1 MNSFEE
7 YRKNAYERAL
17 QDSEERK
24 RVEQQQAE
32 ALKEEAVKE
41 QTQQV
46 DTPVEKP
53 KETNNIFS
61 KDFKHKKPEEIFSPS
76 VIEGRNAVTGGLT
89 DFYNSVASVPKFL
102 DKDFY
107 KPTDPANPY
116 KYDAPWLIKNKPVT
130 ETVWGNFIRSGV
142 EMVAGFRFM
151 GKMWG
156 RPGLKGLATKAKA
169 SAAGRI
175 GMAATQG
182 AAYDVISN
190 QSQESNLARVLVDTF
205 PDKAGFLEPLATND
219 TMSPAMKSMY
229 NIMDGLGIGTF
240 LDMVA
245 EGVGWGLRAK
255 SKVAKAA
262 QKKITGNADDLQKAV
277 DDSIDVDYAAREAT
291 VLKGARQLYEK
302 AEYRKYTNKTKK
314 AGVEPLTKAQ
324 FLKRNKTWDRLKSEE
339 QLAKMNDFASKNDI
353 DWGDYRDSTIHSRQ
367 KGKANKDLQ
376 IEQLEKDISTGKPR
390 PNPAYYK
397 GGDITDNQ
405 ALVSGNN
412 PTEGVRDMIEI
423 RNNPNQK
430 YGSPRGTMTEA
441 NIRRVEYT
449 APGMMLDEINAVSKK
464 LKASP
469 SYQRMF
475 EKVTSKAVTA
485 DMAKAYKDIIGFLDQ
500 SGHSRLIDVPE
511 QDLIDFLGPKG
522 DRIKLE
528 GKQIPFLDIEQ
539 VNAVDVITGQML
551 FEARDLAKAG
561 LSVADKIDVSSS
573 GSLLDGIFARYTA
586 LARLRKEASGAAS
599 ARLRGF
605 GAGPLTKK
613 ELIARA
619 SDEAAQEVQQLKE
632 VIKTDPSN
640 SLLEGFLHFTAES
653 NGNKQT
659 FKDFNEFYRNKL
671 RGYKMGDKYERNAI
685 INEMMSMGMNSML
698 SGPKTQARALVG
710 TGLGTTM
717 RPVATILGAFG
728 QADDSVLRGAYASLG
743 GMFEAR
749 NEAFRKA
756 VADFN
761 SYAMKED
768 GWRGYIKNK
777 KDEEW
782 EGMVEWAATRGTL
795 GDKAQA
801 KIANSLREINKLPVF
816 NYGPRIMRSMDTFFS
831 QIIARGRQRQLAFNE
846 VYDKYK
852 AQGITVSDADLDKL
866 VREAEINFE
875 NKVFSGDGRITDEMA
890 KFAADEAKLT
900 QELTGVAKDL
910 DKVFERTPYLRPF
923 LLFARTGVNALT
935 MMSKYTPGLNMFIG
949 EHVDIM
955 TKAWDH
961 PDMVKYGIKSAG
973 DLEIAKAT
981 MRGRM
986 AMGYSVTGLASWA
999 ALNGIITGNGPPDR
1013 GYRNTWIQS
1022 GWQPRSIRLGN
1033 TYVSYESL
1041 EPFNGIL
1048 SLVADIVDSQQ
1059 VMGDEWVGNWFGKVS
1074 YLISANVTNKSF
1086 LAGLLQLSDLLTS
1099 QGGDAPRVAANFVN
1113 SQIPLAGL
1121 RNEIGKILSPGMRE
1135 LESGFMQSIQNR
1147 NLWADV
1153 VNKDGKLP
1161 YRYDLLNGT
1170 PLRDWIPLTR
1180 LVNGILPINLNVG
1193 VMNETR
1199 DLLLRSGLNLKQ
1211 TFNTGPN
1218 GEELEGH
1225 PDLKSKFQFYMGQ
1238 QNIEAQLSEVFTD
1251 QVKDS
1256 IRQMDVDRNS
1266 RRSYEPRHTLHG
1278 AVIHNVFNNAKKIAW
1293 DMLLDDPEIGGRAQ
1307 ALQELHELQKL
1318 QDNYRISGDNESD
1331 RSIDIE
1337 IEKIKNI
1344 NNLPK

>member
-1 MNSFEE
+1 MNSHEE

-24 RVEQQQAE
+24 RQEQQQAE
-32 ALKEEAVKE
+32 ALKKE
-41 QTQQV
+41 TQEV
-46 DTPVEKP
+46 TTPTEQP
-53 KETNNIFS
+53 KDTNNIFS
-61 KDFKHKKPEEIFSPS
+61 KDFKHKKPEEIFGKNA
-76 VIEGRNAVTGGLT
+76 IEARNAVAGGVV

-102 DKDFY
+102 DKNFY
-107 KPTDPANPY
+107 KPTDPNNPW
-116 KYDAPWLIKNKPVT
+116 KYDAPWLIKNKPIT
-130 ETVWGNFIRSGV
+130 ETMWGNVIRSGV

-175 GMAATQG
+175 GMGAVQG
-182 AAYDVISN
+182 AAYDVVSN
-190 QSQESNLARVLVDTF
+190 QSQESNLAKVLVDTF
-205 PDKAGFLEPLATND
+205 PNRAGFLEPLATKD

-229 NIMDGLGIGTF
+229 NIMDGLGIGSF

-245 EGVGWGLRAK
+245 EGVGWGLRSY
-255 SKVAKAA
+255 SKTAKAT

-277 DDSIDVDYAAREAT
+277 DNSADLDYALREES

-324 FLKRNKTWDRLKSEE
+324 FLKRNKTWERLNPEVK
-339 QLAKMNDFASKNDI
+339 LAKMNDYAGKNDI
-353 DWGDYRDSTIHSRQ
+353 DWGDYRDSTIHGRQ

-390 PNPAYYK
+390 QNPAYYK

-405 ALVSGNN
+405 ALVSSTN

-430 YGSPRGTMTEA
+430 YGAPRGTMTEA

-475 EKVTSKAVTA
+475 EKVTSKAIQA
-485 DMAKAYKDIIGFLDQ
+485 DMAKAYKDIIGFLDE

-511 QDLIDFLGPKG
+511 KDLLDYLGPKK
-522 DRIKLE
+522 DRITFE
-528 GKQIPFLDIEQ
+528 GKGYPILSQEQI
-539 VNAVDVITGQML
+539 NAVDVITGQML
-551 FEARDLAKAG
+551 FEARDLAKAS
-561 LSVADKIDVSSS
+561 LSVADKIDVSAS
-573 GSLLDGIFARYTA
+573 GSLLDGILARYTA
-586 LARLRKEASGAAS
+586 LARLRKETSGAVS

-605 GAGPLTKK
+605 ASGNINKK
-613 ELIARA
+613 DLIARA
-619 SDEAAQEVQQLKE
+619 SDEAAQQVQTFKE
-632 VIKTDPSN
+632 VLKSDPSN
-640 SLLEGFLHFTAES
+640 DLMEGFLHFTATA
-653 NGNKQT
+653 NGSKQT
-659 FKDFNEFYRNKL
+659 FKDFNEFYRQKL
-671 RGYKMGDKYERNAI
+671 RGYKMGDVYQRNAI
-685 INEMMSMGMNSML
+685 INEMMTMGVNSML
-698 SGPKTQARALVG
+698 SGPKTPVRALVG
-710 TGLGTTM
+710 TGLGTAM

-728 QADDSVLRGAYASLG
+728 QSDDAVLRGAFANLG

-756 VADFN
+756 IADFQ
-761 SYAMKED
+761 SYGMKED
-768 GWRGYIKNK
+768 GWRGYITTK

-782 EGMVEWAATRGTL
+782 QGMMEWAAQNGTL

-801 KIANSLREINKLPVF
+801 KLANSLREINKLPVF
-816 NYGPRIMRSMDTFFS
+816 NYGPRVMRSMDTFFS
-831 QIIARGRQRQLAFNE
+831 QIIGRGRQRQLAFNE
-846 VYDKYK
+846 VYDKYR
-852 AQGITVSDADLDKL
+852 AQGITVSDADLDQL
-866 VREAEINFE
+866 VRDAEINFE

-900 QELTGVAKDL
+900 QELTGLARDL
-910 DKVFERTPYLRPF
+910 DRTFERAPYLRPF

-935 MMSKYTPGLNMFIG
+935 MMSKYTPIINSFIG

-955 TKAWDH
+955 TKAWDD
-961 PDMVKYGIKSAG
+961 PSMVKYGIKSAG

-986 AMGYSVTGLASWA
+986 AVGYSVTGLASWA

-1013 GYRNTWIQS
+1013 GYRNTWMQS
-1022 GWQPRSIRLGN
+1022 GWQPRSIKIGN
-1033 TYVSYESL
+1033 SYISYESL

-1059 VMGDEWVGNWFGKVS
+1059 VMGDEWTGNWFGKVS

-1113 SQIPLAGL
+1113 SQVPLSGL

-1135 LESGFMQSIQNR
+1135 LESGFWQSVQNR

-1161 YRYDLLNGT
+1161 YRYDVLNGE

-1193 VMNETR
+1193 TTNETR
-1199 DLLLRSGLNLKQ
+1199 ELLMRSGLNLKQ

-1218 GEELEGH
+1218 GEDLEGH

-1251 QVKDS
+1251 QVRDS
-1256 IRQMDVDRNS
+1256 INQMDIDRNS

-1278 AVIHNVFNNAKKIAW
+1278 SIIHNVFNNAKTLAW
-1293 DMLLDDPEIGGRAQ
+1293 SMLLEDPEIGGRAQ
-1307 ALQELHELQKL
+1307 ALQEMHNLRKL
-1318 QDNYRISGDNESD
+1318 QDNYRIRGDNESD
-1331 RSIDIE
+1331 RAIDTE

>member
-1 MNSFEE
+1 MNSHEE

-24 RVEQQQAE
+24 RLEQQQAE
-32 ALKEEAVKE
+32 ALK
-41 QTQQV
+41 
-46 DTPVEKP
+46 
-53 KETNNIFS
+53 KETVETTPTPTPEKQGFQ
-61 KDFKHKKPEEIFSPS
+61 HKKPEELFGKN
-76 VIEGRNAVTGGLT
+76 VIEARNAVAGAVV
-89 DFYNSVASVPKFL
+89 DFYNSMASLPKFL
-102 DKDFY
+102 DKNFY
-107 KPTDPANPY
+107 KPTDPNNPW
-116 KYDAPWLIKNKPVT
+116 KYDAPHIIKNKPIT
-130 ETVWGNFIRSGV
+130 ETMWGNVIRSAV
-142 EMVAGFRFM
+142 EMVVGFRNM
-151 GKMWG
+151 GRIWG
-156 RPGLKGLATKAKA
+156 APGLKGLSTNANAL
-169 SAAGRI
+169 GRV
-175 GMAATQG
+175 GMGAVQG
-182 AAYDVISN
+182 GLYDAISN

-205 PDKAGFLEPLATND
+205 PNTAGFLEPLATTE
-219 TMSPAMKSMY
+219 TMSPFMKARY
-229 NIMDGLGIGTF
+229 NIVDGLGLGTV
-240 LDMVA
+240 LDLA
-245 EGVGWGLRAK
+245 GEAVGFGLR
-255 SKVAKAA
+255 SKARTAKAT
-262 QKKITGNADDLQKAV
+262 QKKITGNADDIQKAL
-277 DDSIDVDYAAREAT
+277 DNSADLDYALREQS
-291 VLKGARQLYEK
+291 VLKGARQIYEK

-324 FLKRNKTWDRLKSEE
+324 FLKRNKTWDRLNPEVK
-339 QLAKMNDFASKNDI
+339 LAKMNDYASKNDI
-353 DWGDYRDSTIHSRQ
+353 DWGDYRDSTIHGRQ
-367 KGKANKDLQ
+367 KGKANKELQ
-376 IEQLEKDISTGKPR
+376 IEQLEKDLSTGKPR
-390 PNPAYYK
+390 QNPAYYK

-405 ALVSGNN
+405 ALVSSTN

-449 APGMMLDEINAVSKK
+449 APGMMIDEINAVSKK

-475 EKVTSKAVTA
+475 EKVTSKAIQA
-485 DMAKAYKDIIGFLDQ
+485 DMAKAYKDIIGFLDE

-511 QDLIDFLGPKG
+511 KDLLNYLGPKK
-522 DRIKLE
+522 DRITFE
-528 GKQIPFLDIEQ
+528 GKGYPILSQEQI
-539 VNAVDVITGQML
+539 NAVDVITGQML
-551 FEARDLAKAG
+551 FEARDLAKAS
-561 LSVADKIDVSSS
+561 LSVADKIDVSAS
-573 GSLLDGIFARYTA
+573 GSLLDGILARYTA
-586 LARLRKEASGAAS
+586 LARLRKETSGAVS

-605 GAGPLTKK
+605 ASGNFNKK
-613 ELIARA
+613 DLIARA
-619 SDEAAQEVQQLKE
+619 SDEAAQQVQTFKE
-632 VIKTDPSN
+632 VLKSDPSN
-640 SLLEGFLHFTAES
+640 DLMEGFLHFTATA
-653 NGNKQT
+653 NGSKQT
-659 FKDFNEFYRNKL
+659 YKDFNEFYRQKL
-671 RGYKMGDKYERNAI
+671 RGYKYGDVYQRNAI
-685 INEMMSMGMNSML
+685 VNEMMTMGVNSML
-698 SGPKTQARALVG
+698 SGPKTPVRALVG
-710 TGLGTTM
+710 TGLGTAM

-728 QADDSVLRGAYASLG
+728 QADDSVLRGAFANLG

-756 VADFN
+756 VADFQ
-761 SYAMKED
+761 SYGMKED
-768 GWRGYIKNK
+768 GWRGYITTK

-782 EGMVEWAATRGTL
+782 QGMMEWAAQNGTL

-801 KIANSLREINKLPVF
+801 KLANSLREINKLPVF
-816 NYGPRIMRSMDTFFS
+816 NYGPRVMRSMDTFFS
-831 QIIARGRQRQLAFNE
+831 QLIGRGRQRQLAFNE
-846 VYDKYK
+846 VYDKYR
-852 AQGITVSDADLDKL
+852 AQGITVSDADLDQL
-866 VREAEINFE
+866 VRDAEINFE

-900 QELTGVAKDL
+900 QELSGVARDL
-910 DKVFERTPYLRPF
+910 DKTFERAPYLRPF

-935 MMSKYTPGLNMFIG
+935 MMSKYTPIINSFIG

-986 AMGYSVTGLASWA
+986 AVGYSVTGLASWA

-1013 GYRNTWIQS
+1013 GYRNTWMQS
-1022 GWQPRSIRLGN
+1022 GWQPRSIKIGN
-1033 TYVSYESL
+1033 SYISYESL

-1059 VMGDEWVGNWFGKVS
+1059 VMGDEWTGNWFGKVS

-1113 SQIPLAGL
+1113 SQVPLSGL

-1135 LESGFMQSIQNR
+1135 LESGFWQSVQNR

-1161 YRYDLLNGT
+1161 YRYDVLNGE

-1180 LVNGILPINLNVG
+1180 LVNAMLPINLNVG
-1193 VMNETR
+1193 TTNETR
-1199 DLLLRSGLNLKQ
+1199 ELLMRSGLNLKQ
-1211 TFNTGPN
+1211 TFNTGPS
-1218 GEELEGH
+1218 GEDLEGH

-1238 QNIEAQLSEVFTD
+1238 QNIEAQLSEIFTD
-1251 QVKDS
+1251 QIRDS
-1256 IRQMDVDRNS
+1256 INQMDIDRNS

-1278 AVIHNVFNNAKKIAW
+1278 RYIHNVFNNAKSIAW
-1293 DMLLDDPEIGGRAQ
+1293 DMLLEDPEMGGRAS
-1307 ALQELHELQKL
+1307 ALQEMHKLQKL
-1318 QDNYRISGDNESD
+1318 QDNYRMRGDNESD
-1331 RSIDIE
+1331 RAIDTE
-1337 IEKIKNI
+1337 IEKIKNL

>member
-1 MNSFEE
+1 MNSFDE

-24 RVEQQQAE
+24 RVEQEQSE
-32 ALKEEAVKE
+32 ALKQESQPV
-41 QTQQV
+41 T
-46 DTPVEKP
+46 TPTEKP

-61 KDFKHKKPEEIFSPS
+61 KDFKHKKPNEIFGKNI
-76 VIEGRNAVTGGLT
+76 IEGRNAVVGGLA
-89 DFYNSVASVPKFL
+89 DFYNSVGSIPKFL

-107 KPTDPANPY
+107 KPTDPTNPY
-116 KYDAPWLIKNKPVT
+116 KYDGSHLIKNKPIT
-130 ETVWGNFIRSGV
+130 ETMWGNVIRSGV
-142 EMVAGFRFM
+142 EMIAGFRFM

-175 GMAATQG
+175 GMGAAQG
-182 AAYDVISN
+182 AAYDLVSN

-205 PDKAGFLEPLATND
+205 PNRAGFLEPLATKD

-229 NIMDGLGIGTF
+229 NIMDGLGIGAV
-240 LDMVA
+240 LDMLA
-245 EGVGWGLRAK
+245 EGVGWGLRSY
-255 SKVAKAA
+255 SKTAKAT
-262 QKKITGNADDLQKAV
+262 QKKITGNKDLLQKAV
-277 DDSIDVDYAAREAT
+277 DDSADVDYALREAT
-291 VLKGARQLYEK
+291 VTKAAKQIHEK

-314 AGVEPLTKAQ
+314 AGVEPLTKQQ
-324 FLKRNKTWDRLKSEE
+324 FLKRNKAWERLDPDVK
-339 QLAKMNDFASKNDI
+339 LAKMNDYASKNDI
-353 DWGDYRDSTIHSRQ
+353 DWGDYRDSTIHGRQ

-376 IEQLEKDISTGKPR
+376 IEQLEKDIYTGKPR
-390 PNPAYYK
+390 QNPAYYK

-405 ALVSGNN
+405 ALVSSTN
-412 PTEGVRDMIEI
+412 PTESVRDMIEI

-430 YGSPRGTMTEA
+430 YGSPRGVMTEA

-475 EKVTSKAVTA
+475 EKVTAKAVEQ
-485 DMAKAYKDIIGFLDQ
+485 DMAKSYKDIIGFLDET
-500 SGHSRLIDVPE
+500 GHSRLVDVPE
-511 QDLIDFLGPKG
+511 KDLLDFIGKRKPIDIGV
-522 DRIKLE
+522 
-528 GKQIPFLDIEQ
+528 GKNKISVPILNQEQI
-539 VNAVDVITGQML
+539 NAVDVITGQML

-561 LSVADKIDVSSS
+561 LSVADKVDVSAS
-573 GSLLDGIFARYTA
+573 GSLLDGILSRYTA
-586 LARLRKEASGAAS
+586 LARLRKETSGAVS

-605 GAGPLTKK
+605 SAGTKK
-613 ELIARA
+613 DLIARA
-619 SDEAAQEVQQLKE
+619 SDEAAQQVQTFKE
-632 VIKTDPSN
+632 VLKSDPSN
-640 SLLEGFLHFTAES
+640 DLLEGFLHFTATA
-653 NGNKQT
+653 NGSKQT
-659 FKDFNEFYRNKL
+659 FKDFNEFFRQKL
-671 RGYKMGDKYERNAI
+671 RGYKMGDKYSRNAI
-685 INEMMSMGMNSML
+685 INEMMTMGMNSML
-698 SGPKTQARALVG
+698 SGPKTQVRALVG
-710 TGLGTTM
+710 TGLGTVM
-717 RPVATILGAFG
+717 RPVATILGTFG
-728 QADDSVLRGAYASLG
+728 QADDAVLRGAFANVG

-756 VADFN
+756 IADFQ
-761 SYAMKED
+761 SYGMKED
-768 GWRGYIKNK
+768 GWRGYITNK
-777 KDEEW
+777 KDNEW
-782 EGMVEWAATRGTL
+782 EAMIEWAAQNGTL

-831 QIIARGRQRQLAFNE
+831 QIIGRGRQRQLAFNE
-846 VYDKYK
+846 VYEKYK
-852 AQGITVSDADLDKL
+852 AQGITVSDVDLDQL
-866 VREAEINFE
+866 VKDAEINFE
-875 NKVFSGDGRITDEMA
+875 NKVFSADGRITDEMA

-955 TKAWDH
+955 TKAWDA
-961 PDMVKYGIKSAG
+961 PEMVQYGIKSAG

-999 ALNGIITGNGPPDR
+999 ALNGVITGNGPPDR

-1022 GWQPRSIRLGN
+1022 GWQPRSIKIGN
-1033 TYVSYESL
+1033 SYISYEAL

-1048 SLVADIVDSQQ
+1048 SLVADIVDSQK
-1059 VMGDEWVGNWFGKVS
+1059 VMGDEWTGNWFGKVS

-1113 SQIPLAGL
+1113 SQIPLSGL
-1121 RNEIGKILSPGMRE
+1121 RNEIGKVLSPGMRE
-1135 LESGFMQSIQNR
+1135 LESGFWQSVQNR

-1161 YRYDLLNGT
+1161 YRYDVLNGE
-1170 PLRDWIPLTR
+1170 PLRDWLPLTR
-1180 LVNGILPINLNVG
+1180 VVNAILPINLNVG
-1193 VMNETR
+1193 TTNETR
-1199 DLLLRSGLNLKQ
+1199 ELLMRSGLNLKQ

-1218 GEELEGH
+1218 GENLEGH

-1238 QNIEAQLSEVFTD
+1238 QNIEAQLTEVFTD
-1251 QVKDS
+1251 QVRDS
-1256 IRQMDVDRNS
+1256 IIQMGIDKTS

-1278 AVIHNVFNNAKKIAW
+1278 AVIHNVFNNTKKNAW
-1293 DMLLDDPEIGGRAQ
+1293 NMLLEDPEIGGDAQ
-1307 ALQELHELQKL
+1307 ALQEIHNLKKL
-1318 QDNYRISGDNESD
+1318 QDNYRIRGDNAAD
-1331 RSIDIE
+1331 RAIDSE

-1344 NNLPK
+1344 NNIPK